1 MSCPQPHLENKKYRS
16 LKLHLLGTAVL
27 FYNKNES

>member
-1 MSCPQPHLENKKYRS
+1 MRCQQPHLEHKKYRS

-27 FYNKNES
+27 SYNENEC